1 MKHTQ
6 TRFFFGKNWQ
16 NFLNNALTPKR
27 IHEAMESLCS
37 FFEENDFERKTFLD
51 IGCGSGLFSL
61 AARKLGAKVHSFDL
75 DLLSVG
81 CSREL
86 KRRYFAEDG
95 EWSIDQGNVLD
106 VDYLNSLGQFDFVY
120 AWGVLHH
127 TGAMWQALENVIP
140 TVAEG
145 GKLYIS
151 IYNDQGDAS
160 RRWAALKK
168 FYNQSSKPIQ
178 MAIVL
183 GVGSLWLI
191 RSSLVRMVRFQ
202 NPLPFKEWAEEKR
215 RRGMS
220 VWHDLV
226 DWVGGYPFEV
236 AKPEEV
242 FDFYREK
249 GFGLMRLRT
258 RGGKSGCNE
267 FVFFR
272 SPKSDENR
280 IDLQDRS
287 GGNSSK
293 SIGQ

>member
-178 MAIVL
+178 MAI
-183 GVGSLWLI
+183 
-191 RSSLVRMVRFQ
+191 
-202 NPLPFKEWAEEKR
+202 
-215 RRGMS
+215 
-220 VWHDLV
+220 WHDLV